1 MGLKKKKAEMP
12 TVVSSSDIVFDLS
25 SMNFFEQLQYEFFQ
39 NFTSKHTIKS
49 YKSDIK
55 QFFHFVKQVTQNL
68 SGFDAIEKLH
78 VIAYRNWLDQKEYA
92 PKTINRKLS
101 SVSSYMDFLV
111 EKNLMK
117 FNPTSAIKRPRQEV
131 IKPTL
136 DLSDEDIVKVLEAVP
151 IDSPSGPMHRAVLY
165 ILFTTGIRKS
175 ELIFLKRKD
184 LFTIGDH
191 EVIQVKAKGGKM
203 LTKALHPRCV
213 EILEDYMNWMASE
226 GRILEEE
233 DWFFQPTKNPA
244 VKSYTKVDL
253 NKPMRPS
260 SIDYILKLYCQKAGV
275 HGRYSPHSARAS
287 YIGSALEAG
296 QEIWKVS
303 RDVGH
308 SSVKTTEIYNKRRQ
322 KLEDSPAYSLGFL
335 DPASKAKKK
344 K

>member
-1 MGLKKKKAEMP
+1 MGLKKKKTVLP
-12 TVVSSSDIVFDLS
+12 SVVSSSDIVFDLS

-55 QFFHFVKQVTQNL
+55 QFFNFIKQVTQNL
-68 SGFDAIEKLH
+68 NGFKEIEKIH
-78 VIAYRNWLDQKEYA
+78 IIAYRNWLDQKDYA

-101 SVSSYMDFLV
+101 AISSYMDFLV
-111 EKNLMK
+111 EKNLMEY
-117 FNPTSAIKRPRQEV
+117 NPSTSIKRPRQDV

-136 DLSDEDIVKVLEAVP
+136 DLSDEDIVKVLSAVP
-151 IDSPSGPMHRAVLY
+151 HDSPSGPMHRAVLY
-165 ILFTTGIRKS
+165 VLFTTGIRKS
-175 ELIFLKRKD
+175 ELIYLKRKD

-191 EVIQVKAKGGKM
+191 QVIQVKAKGGKI
-203 LTKALHPRCV
+203 LTKALHPTCV
-213 EILEDYMNWMASE
+213 EMMEEYMTWMSSV
-226 GRILEEE
+226 GRTLAAE

-244 VKSYTKVDL
+244 IKDHTEEDL
-253 NKPMRPS
+253 NKPLRPS
-260 SIDYILKLYCQKAGV
+260 SIDYILKIYCQKAEV
-275 HGRYSPHSARAS
+275 FGRYSPHSARAS

-322 KLEDSPAYSLGFL
+322 KLEDSPAYNLGFL
-335 DPASKAKKK
+335 DKVKK
-344 K
+344 

>member
-1 MGLKKKKAEMP
+1 MAAKKNTASVP
-12 TVVSSSDIVFDLS
+12 QINSSTDIVFDLS

-39 NFTSKHTIKS
+39 NFTSVHTIKS

-55 QFFHFVKQVTQNL
+55 QFFNFVKQVTQNL
-68 SGFDAIEKLH
+68 SGFDSIEKIH

-111 EKNLMK
+111 EKNLMQ
-117 FNPTSAIKRPRQEV
+117 FNPSSAIKRPKQEV

-136 DLSDEDIVKVLEAVP
+136 DLTDEDIVKVLEAVP

-175 ELIFLKRKD
+175 ELIYLKRKD

-191 EVIQVKAKGGKM
+191 QVIQVKAKGGKI

-213 EILEDYMNWMASE
+213 EILEDYINWMATE
-226 GRILEEE
+226 GRTLETE

-244 VKSYTKVDL
+244 VKSFTEEDL
-253 NKPMRPS
+253 NKPLRPS

-275 HGRYSPHSARAS
+275 SGRYSPHSARAS

-322 KLEDSPAYSLGFL
+322 KLEDSPAYNLGFL
-335 DPASKAKKK
+335 DNTKVKKNK
-344 K
+344 